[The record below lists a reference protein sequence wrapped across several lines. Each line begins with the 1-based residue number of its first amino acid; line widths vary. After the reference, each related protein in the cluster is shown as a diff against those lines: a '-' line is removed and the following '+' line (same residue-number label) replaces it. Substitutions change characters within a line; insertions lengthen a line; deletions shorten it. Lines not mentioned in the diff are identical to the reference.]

1 MHWYPLHGTARPN
14 PTPVVPEVPSMIVPP
29 GLILPACS
37 AASNMVMPMRSFT
50 LPPGFK
56 YSSFASTVART
67 PRTTRFRRT
76 SGVLPITSRM
86 LLCHMFGSP
95 NTPNLRYHKHFFDSR
110 FDPGKG
116 LCRSCHWQITDVN
129 VSDPAMQQSV
139 NAPRTDL
146 VGMDFRCKITLEIRD
161 WNRQEIG

>member
-1 MHWYPLHGTARPN
+1 M
-14 PTPVVPEVPSMIVPP
+14 PVFPDVPSMIVPP

-37 AASNMVMPMRSFT
+37 AASSMVIPIRSFT

-86 LLCHMFGSP
+86 LLCHMSGSP
-95 NTPNLRYHKHFFDSR
+95 KACNLRYHKHFFDPR
-110 FDPGKG
+110 FDPAKR
-116 LCRSCHWQITDVN
+116 LHCSCHRQIADVDI
-129 VSDPAMQQSV
+129 SDPAIQQSV
-139 NAPRTDL
+139 DTPRANL
-146 VGMDFRCKITLEIRD
+146 LGMDIRCKVTLQIGHR
-161 WNRQEIG
+161 NRQKIG